1 MALIAHFRQTFAFDA
16 WANRRLL
23 EVFADLPLQ
32 HEVLSTWSHL
42 LLAQKLW
49 LARINDEAYDRLTLW
64 TVLSVPES
72 ADLVAELERRW
83 SHLLEDLKD
92 RDLEREVTFTN
103 TQGRP
108 QRDRLGS
115 ILTHVTHHAAHHRG
129 QLTVRMSAA
138 GFNPPTTD
146 LISYIRSQHPDKS
159 H

>member
-92 RDLEREVTFTN
+92 RDL
-103 TQGRP
+103 
-108 QRDRLGS
+108 
-115 ILTHVTHHAAHHRG
+115 
-129 QLTVRMSAA
+129 
-138 GFNPPTTD
+138 
-146 LISYIRSQHPDKS
+146 
-159 H
+159 